1 MKADLKVTVSS
12 PDIPLLN
19 SIKPVG
25 LTLSYGINE
34 LPTSSLDLSTEDM
47 ALFCDYTAWK
57 RKPIKVIV
65 FSKNGCLQFDG
76 LADGLS
82 TSCSVGSMSTQLVI
96 KHPFQILFE
105 TYPRTPGFHPG
116 SEDILNMTPVMS
128 FKNAGNN
135 WFLNLYGTGVP
146 TYKQNPI
153 KYVIDLAI
161 FMLENQ
167 QRAVNAYKPRT
178 NANFRLASV
187 IAAVSEYTPALFKK
201 SIALLN
207 SIDTTR
213 TDGMNFIS
221 NGNHANVLISI
232 FSNLAE
238 NTSSVLDFV
247 ISGIKLFKCNLIIAF
262 DKAYTVP
269 NAGFLIQEA
278 NTNIVGKSTTPNIAY
293 PADYSSYQFSDNGFK
308 DIKGVYVYGAATGMA
323 YGRSVPSIGEG
334 AWVDPDPLVKGGIA
348 MANIP
353 LFSFYA
359 FDSSASTAQVT
370 TPPTGA
376 VVPGAA
382 AVKGVSEQT
391 QATRDAT
398 SQEFYDN
405 WAQMTYFEL
414 KYMDR
419 TGSLNSMFNP
429 RWAPG
434 AVGTIYTKQP
444 GAFIDMFVTGVTH
457 TFSISAPNTGIA
469 STSVSF
475 TCGRF
480 GKSRTGMSSIRLFK
494 FDAGSSLAYAADF
507 VNNISI

>member
-34 LPTSSLDLSTEDM
+34 LPTASLDLSTEDM

-128 FKNAGNN
+128 FKNDGSN
-135 WFLNLYGTGVP
+135 WLLNLSGT

-167 QRAVNAYKPRT
+167 HRVVSTYAMQTSP
-178 NANFRLASV
+178 NFRLAGV
-187 IAAVSEYTPALFKK
+187 MAAVSEYTPALFKK

-221 NGNHANVLISI
+221 NGNNANVLTSI

-308 DIKGVYVYGAATGMA
+308 DIKGVYVYGTATGMA
-323 YGRSVPSIGEG
+323 YSRSVPSIGEG

-348 MANIP
+348 TANIP

-376 VVPGAA
+376 VVTGPA
-382 AVKGVSEQT
+382 AVKAVSEQS
-391 QATRDAT
+391 QANRDAT

-480 GKSRTGMSSIRLFK
+480 GKSKTGMSSIRLFK